1 MNCWQVRE
9 FIESV
14 DNCSGHLW
22 RLRIGSIAFNLSA
35 DGVLHACAAAQ
46 LLRHGIKL
54 VQRMPVGVH
63 CGSSELT
70 ACQTFSDFECGAAS
84 LARLSVFCD
93 LLSIF
98 KGELLLEEV
107 FFRFVDGR
115 LY

>member
-46 LLRHGIKL
+46 LLRYRVKL
-54 VQRMPVGVH
+54 VQRVPVGVH
-63 CGSSELT
+63 CGSSEVT
-70 ACQTFSDFECGAAS
+70 ACQAFSDFECAAS
-84 LARLSVFCD
+84 SLVRLFVFCD